1 MWYRAIWKD
10 DGWALMT
17 VYFVLEIQLKMA
29 LMKVDVST
37 TAFILTFI
45 STLQCNAWLLLSASL
60 VHQFAKINNRFSIV
74 FHLPSHDNDNIIH
87 VYKKMFR
94 YNKWNWGQHWAC
106 NEWYV
111 VYFNQIAGA
120 VCSWKLVKICICP
133 KMLLCTKRVS
143 KIIVPPK

>member
-87 VYKKMFR
+87 AYRKMFR
-94 YNKWNWGQHWAC
+94 YNWGGWTK
-106 NEWYV
+106 EV
-111 VYFNQIAGA
+111 G
-120 VCSWKLVKICICP
+120 VCAELRGTLVRALWRVNRKIVKIYY
-133 KMLLCTKRVS
+133 TKRSNFLYNSMVRART
-143 KIIVPPK
+143 